1 MTDFV
6 PLEDIDPVFYEHTYW
21 LAPDGDA
28 AAKPYGLLLAAM
40 ADQQRVGIGTV
51 VMRTKQYLAAVR
63 PFEGALAMSTMRFAD
78 EVVPR
83 ADIDQLPKKLEKP
96 SKKEL
101 GLARQIVDALATDWE
116 PERYHDT
123 FTEELRDLIEH
134 KDDGDDVVVD
144 EPDDG
149 EGDAKVLDLME
160 ALQASIDQSRSGRR
174 SASGTSKKKG
184 APAKKATKK
193 TAGPT
198 SGTSAKKKAPG
209 KTAATKKTAA
219 TRRHRHEDGSDEE
232 AGLLPVEEGRG
243 VESLTR
249 PIGLIPA
256 PSWASAEAGG
266 GSGGCGVREGQH
278 AGRVGGDQRRHLG
291 HRQAQ
296 HVVGDGVDERPSLL
310 VVVRAGD
317 RREPLPAHRGE
328 LGRGLAQEAP
338 QGEGQGEVVDHRRT
352 AEQRRP
358 SEGDGHAAGH
368 GVLVGL
374 TGGEH
379 EPAVEL
385 PGQLQ
390 GVALVGAGRAQLGAA
405 RLEAV
410 DLAPG
415 DRPSTSRVATEG
427 TRRRGASRRWA
438 SARSRERPSAW
449 TLPARCGG
457 GRRRASR

>member
-1 MTDFV
+1 MARSIWSGSISFGLVNVPVKAFTAVHDHKVHFHRLEASTGARVRNQQVSDKTGEALEPDDVELGYEIGKGRYVTFDQAEIDELKPASTRSIDVTDFV

-83 ADIDQLPKKLEKP
+83 SDIDQLPKKLEKP

-134 KDDGDDVVVD
+134 KDDGDDVVE

-174 SASGTSKKKG
+174 SASGASKKKG

-198 SGTSAKKKAPG
+198 SGTSAKKKAPARKKAPAKKATTKKAPDT
-209 KTAATKKTAA
+209 KTAATKKRASSPSKKAA
-219 TRRHRHEDGSDEE
+219 AS
-232 AGLLPVEEGRG
+232 GR
-243 VESLTR
+243 S
-249 PIGLIPA
+249 
-256 PSWASAEAGG
+256 
-266 GSGGCGVREGQH
+266 H
-278 AGRVGGDQRRHLG
+278 
-291 HRQAQ
+291 
-296 HVVGDGVDERPSLL
+296 
-310 VVVRAGD
+310 
-317 RREPLPAHRGE
+317 
-328 LGRGLAQEAP
+328 
-338 QGEGQGEVVDHRRT
+338 
-352 AEQRRP
+352 
-358 SEGDGHAAGH
+358 
-368 GVLVGL
+368 
-374 TGGEH
+374 
-379 EPAVEL
+379 
-385 PGQLQ
+385 
-390 GVALVGAGRAQLGAA
+390 
-405 RLEAV
+405 
-410 DLAPG
+410 
-415 DRPSTSRVATEG
+415 
-427 TRRRGASRRWA
+427 
-438 SARSRERPSAW
+438 ARSA
-449 TLPARCGG
+449 
-457 GRRRASR
+457 